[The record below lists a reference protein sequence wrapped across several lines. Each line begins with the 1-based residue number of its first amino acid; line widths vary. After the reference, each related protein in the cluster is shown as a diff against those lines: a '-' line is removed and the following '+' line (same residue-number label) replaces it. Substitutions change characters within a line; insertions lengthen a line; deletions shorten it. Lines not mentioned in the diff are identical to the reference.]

1 MHLSGPSSLDQTEIL
16 SLKFTLWSQGNRGPV
31 IQQTGIEE
39 KTRKERREW
48 RGEKRWRREKGEMR
62 KEREEG
68 SREGGRGLSRM
79 NAAMVQESRDTNSS
93 PTSPAASL

>member
-1 MHLSGPSSLDQTEIL
+1 M
-16 SLKFTLWSQGNRGPV
+16 SLKFRLLSQGNRGPV

-62 KEREEG
+62 KEHEEGMVYNGARRGKKEPSGG
-68 SREGGRGLSRM
+68 SREKRLLGNNGSI
-79 NAAMVQESRDTNSS
+79 
-93 PTSPAASL
+93 

>member
-1 MHLSGPSSLDQTEIL
+1 ML
-16 SLKFTLWSQGNRGPV
+16 SQGNRGPV

-62 KEREEG
+62 KEHEEG
-68 SREGGRGLSRM
+68 RREGAEQNERSNGPG
-79 NAAMVQESRDTNSS
+79 VQRHKF
-93 PTSPAASL
+93 